1 MSAAAVLGWRQLGG
15 ICCLPGSGVGAVSLY
30 LAHESRVLL
39 SCPHNRNVFFEAGHF
54 FPLKLP
60 LPAWSLHCPILTLAG
75 PPESAPR
82 GGCCFAGLQQH
93 RVLLASFVWAWL
105 FSLGFPRCP
114 APPSHPLPW
123 QGGQAAPADCCTLTY
138 TDPKR
143 DFARCAPPTGSRIP
157 SCAQASVVP
166 NSLPLSCGTQT
177 LLLPPGSSP
186 GFWA

>member
-15 ICCLPGSGVGAVSLY
+15 VCCLTSSGVGVVSLY
-30 LAHESRVLL
+30 LSHESRALL

-54 FPLKLP
+54 SPLKPP

-75 PPESAPR
+75 PKGSSNTESSSLPLS
-82 GGCCFAGLQQH
+82 GLGF
-93 RVLLASFVWAWL
+93 SVWA
-105 FSLGFPRCP
+105 FPGV
-114 APPSHPLPW
+114 LPHLPTLCRGREDP
-123 QGGQAAPADCCTLTY
+123 QTDDCCTLTY
-138 TDPKR
+138 TDPECA
-143 DFARCAPPTGSRIP
+143 FARCAPPTGSRIP